1 MILKKDYEGT
11 TLKCLAK
18 FISSKG
24 YCTIVLYRMVHS
36 LNSKSKILGHL
47 IHNYNLRI
55 TGCDIHAVDR
65 IGDKLYMPHPVGAV
79 IDTVATIGSN
89 CSIMSNVT
97 IGAIDNFR
105 GGNCNWRKCIYW
117 FWS

>member
-24 YCTIVLYRMVHS
+24 YCATVLYRMAHS

-79 IDTVATIGSN
+79 IGTVATIGSN